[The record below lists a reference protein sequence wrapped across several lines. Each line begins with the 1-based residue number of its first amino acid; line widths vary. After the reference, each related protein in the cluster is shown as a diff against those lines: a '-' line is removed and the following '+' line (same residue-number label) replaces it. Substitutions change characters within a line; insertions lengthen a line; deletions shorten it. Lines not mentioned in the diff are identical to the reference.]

1 MINRIEITNFKSI
14 EHAKLCIAEENIVG
28 FLGKNGTGKST
39 LFYAVQYF
47 FSKLNKQYS
56 DDLVI
61 DSVNPYVQT
70 STITLSF
77 NLKSIIKRTKYNPEL
92 SQIISCI
99 HEYQETFLCGSSDVL
114 SITMTQY
121 RDGRISWNIDKKYR
135 EKILNAIKRFF
146 PVYFINVRNL
156 DLQSWDKLWDIIGD
170 LLMSVPQESEE
181 HLEKLDEAFSKIYGD
196 RYSKS
201 KQKIEETFKKE
212 NITLD
217 QYNFSSRFKDVFKL
231 RFGGEQFEFN
241 ERNLDYYSDGTN
253 SFKYLKLLISLI
265 PYVSELSCKFPLVM
279 IDEPEIG
286 LHSAFITELVECIRH
301 NIQDKAL
308 LLFTTHSPKVIE
320 ELTNQE
326 IEYTLYRTS
335 EHRLHTVFKKLNLQ
349 WLKEGN
355 HTVSI
360 KETEC
365 YFSDYLVYVEGESE
379 VQLFQNK
386 YLRRL
391 FPKLRKIHFY
401 PAGSD
406 NQKMHNVNSD
416 GLNLGIEYRI
426 VIDMDKV
433 ICLTKDKT
441 GFELKQDPLNPLLN
455 FTSKQFDFYDYPRHV
470 SMSYEHE
477 LKKKIDILL
486 KKKYD
491 TLNKDYIEDENFN
504 QVMRLIQLF
513 CFRNRTIVN
522 WSTIEGE
529 LITYENIEIF
539 IEFLKMKLTNIV
551 GYKDEHGRYVEKKCE
566 SSVLRKLNRILLLED
581 VKQKAVL
588 LLYSCNGK
596 LEMIG
601 NKPAHPFSEI
611 KQGVIG
617 GKAGGWI
624 NDWLTYYFEKYMRI
638 ESVSELEA
646 KNEFIKHFPGL
657 SRTLQELENMVQ

>member
-14 EHAKLCIAEENIVG
+14 EHAKLCVAEENIVG

-181 HLEKLDEAFSKIYGD
+181 HLEKLDEAFSKIYGE

-265 PYVSELSCKFPLVM
+265 PYVSELSCKFPLIM

-286 LHSAFITELVECIRH
+286 LHNAFITELVECIRH

-335 EHRLHTVFKKLNLQ
+335 ERRSHTIFTKLNLQ

-401 PAGSD
+401 PASSD
-406 NQKMHNVNSD
+406 NQKMHNVNSQK
-416 GLNLGIEYRI
+416 LNLGIEYRI
-426 VIDMDKV
+426 VLDMDKIISTSNGNRFV
-433 ICLTKDKT
+433 LKT
-441 GFELKQDPLNPLLN
+441 REKLNPLAVETDALYYFFDPHRN
-455 FTSKQFDFYDYPRHV
+455 TKIYRSKVQKERILSLLQTEFDITNRH
-470 SMSYEHE
+470 YIDDFRYNE
-477 LKKKIDILL
+477 LM
-486 KKKYD
+486 
-491 TLNKDYIEDENFN
+491 E
-504 QVMRLIQLF
+504 LIQSY
-513 CFRNRTIVN
+513 CIVHGTIVN

-529 LITYENIEIF
+529 LLTYENFDIF
-539 IEFLKMKLTNIV
+539 VQFLQSKEDDLTDTKKEYLKMIL
-551 GYKDEHGRYVEKKCE
+551 DVENMKE
-566 SSVLRKLNRILLLED
+566 RV
-581 VKQKAVL
+581 VL
-588 LLYSCNGK
+588 LLYAFCGK
-596 LEMIG
+596 FETMH
-601 NKPAHPFSEI
+601 KPLPPYTDLT
-611 KQGVIG
+611 KGMLG
-617 GKAGGWI
+617 GKTGGWI
-624 NDWLTYYFEKYMRI
+624 NDWLTYYFETYMQI
-638 ESVSELEA
+638 ESISELEA
-646 KNEFIKHFPGL
+646 KNEFLKHFPGL